1 MAHLILDDAARLRI
15 RDAIAS
21 AEKTTSGEIFA
32 VVARSADEYRFI
44 PILWAM
50 LAALFVP
57 MPLLFAKI
65 PSGWVSAAGSP
76 WDQALDPIGLPLPAT
91 WIYLLQLIVFLVLAV
106 VLSLPAIKPL
116 LVPATVKRHHAHGL
130 AVEQFLAHGLHI
142 TEARTGVLIFVSLF
156 ERYAEIVADAG
167 INGKVDQAVWDE
179 LIAALLADIRAG
191 RLDDGLVGAVTRAGV
206 ILAAHFPPRPP
217 NRDELP
223 NDLILL

>member
-1 MAHLILDDAARLRI
+1 MAHSILDDAARLRI
-15 RDAIAS
+15 RDAIAG

-32 VVARSADEYRFI
+32 VVARSADDYRYV
-44 PILWAM
+44 PVLWAM
-50 LAALFVP
+50 LVALFVP
-57 MPLLFAKI
+57 LPLLFARV
-65 PSGWVSAAGSP
+65 PSGWVSAAGEP
-76 WDQALDPIGLPLPAT
+76 WDSALDSVGLPLPGS
-91 WIYLLQLIVFLVLAV
+91 WIYLAQLLVFLILAV

-116 LVPATVKRHHAHGL
+116 LVPAVAKRRHAHGL

-167 INGKVDQAVWDE
+167 INSKVDQAVWDD
-179 LIAALLADIRAG
+179 LIAALLADIRTG
-191 RLDDGLVGAVTRAGV
+191 RLDDGLVGAIDRAGK
-206 ILAAHFPPRPP
+206 ILATHFPPRPP